1 MKKIITLVV
10 FSLIICYSNA
20 QVLHL
25 VNSGNFYYTPQTLT
39 INVGDTVKWIND
51 GGFHNVNFD
60 ASAITG
66 TSYNNPESFVSTPT
80 NNVDMYS
87 HVFTISGTYD
97 YDCSVGSHAANGMVG
112 TIIVSSSS
120 STIFSSIKSNRLKT
134 GTYNI
139 FGQEVNENAK
149 GFVIYKYDDGTIE
162 KKYIFK

>member
-1 MKKIITLVV
+1 
-10 FSLIICYSNA
+10 
-20 QVLHL
+20 
-25 VNSGNFYYTPQTLT
+25 
-39 INVGDTVKWIND
+39 
-51 GGFHNVNFD
+51 
-60 ASAITG
+60 
-66 TSYNNPESFVSTPT
+66 
-80 NNVDMYS
+80 MYS

-162 KKYIFK
+162 KKYILK